1 MNDATADDS
10 GRQANAKASADGQ
23 AKPQN
28 SIANLQVKNVPLEL
42 HQRLREYARESNCT
56 MSAIVLAALE
66 RELERV
72 EWRKRHAQLP
82 KHELE
87 VPAWVLVE
95 EARAEREAE
104 SEGLAKP
111 RTEWPAS

>member
-1 MNDATADDS
+1 MTDATAADS
-10 GRQANAKASADGQ
+10 GRQASARASADGQ

-28 SIANLQVKNVPLEL
+28 SVANLQVKNVPLEL
-42 HQRLREYARESNCT
+42 HQRLREHAKESNRT

-72 EWRKRHAQLP
+72 EWRKRHAQRSKTDLGID
-82 KHELE
+82 
-87 VPAWVLVE
+87 AATLVE

-104 SEGLAKP
+104 LEGLVKP
-111 RTEWPAS
+111 GPEWPAA